1 MNLSVLDT
9 VLDNDEKSQIGK
21 WKRDSFGVFIIFY
34 YFFIF
39 ILFIFIFILFFIF
52 ILLFILFYFI
62 ILFYLFLIF
71 LFILFYFLLLFL
83 NNVYLSYMHKYASY
97 CFASQCTFN
106 EEKLLWSLIFSLI
119 FIIKSEVHIHR
130 KK

>member
-1 MNLSVLDT
+1 MNLSVLYT

-21 WKRDSFGVFIIFY
+21 WKRDSFGVFG
-34 YFFIF
+34 
-39 ILFIFIFILFFIF
+39 
-52 ILLFILFYFI
+52 
-62 ILFYLFLIF
+62 
-71 LFILFYFLLLFL
+71 LFL

-130 KK
+130 KNNPKRD

>member
-21 WKRDSFGVFIIFY
+21 RKRDSLGVFIIFY

-52 ILLFILFYFI
+52 ILLFILFYLFYYF
-62 ILFYLFLIF
+62 ILFISYF

-106 EEKLLWSLIFSLI
+106 EEKLL
-119 FIIKSEVHIHR
+119 
-130 KK
+130 